1 MQKMSIILLLS
12 VITVTGVGG
21 RAASAAEDPALVI
34 PGAGFT
40 GAWDTEVVIGNP
52 FDTPMNV
59 GVSPVRLSSQF
70 AGCQADP
77 CPPPFEVDVAIPAHA
92 QRVVHYS
99 DIFVG
104 VAALYVSNTDP
115 GATQLPVVRARA
127 YAVAQPSRA
136 MELPVVTYA
145 TLVARG
151 GAPMVFVGALRSADG
166 AHSNLAI
173 AETANLVGSDAIVR
187 IDAIDENGQTVA
199 TMNRSIIP
207 AHVLFLTDILEQMGV
222 SEFSGQIRVT
232 QTGGTG
238 VLDGALAT
246 LTPDGGFAV
255 SSGFNP

>member
-1 MQKMSIILLLS
+1 MRKFSVMFLLA
-12 VITVTGVGG
+12 VIAVVGSST
-21 RAASAAEDPALVI
+21 RVASAAEDPALVI

-40 GAWDTEVVIGNP
+40 GTWDTEILIGNP
-52 FDTPMNV
+52 LDTTMNV
-59 GVSPVRLSSQF
+59 AVSPVRLSSQF
-70 AGCQADP
+70 TGCQSDP
-77 CPPPFEVDVAIPAHA
+77 CPPPFGVSVALPAHG

-104 VAALYVSNTDP
+104 VAALYVSNLDSGT
-115 GATQLPVVRARA
+115 TQLPIVRARA

-136 MELPVVTYA
+136 MELPIVTYA

-151 GAPMVFVGALRSADG
+151 GAPMVFVGVYRSTGG
-166 AHSNLAI
+166 AHSNLAL
-173 AETANLVGSDAIVR
+173 AETANLVGSDATVR
-187 IDAIDENGQTVA
+187 IDAIDENGQTIGS
-199 TMNRSIIP
+199 MNRSIILGQ
-207 AHVLFLTDILEQMGV
+207 AIFLVDVLGQMGV

-232 QTGGTG
+232 QTGGNG